1 MAKTILVSAGHTN
14 VAGSDRGMAGN
25 GFIEGVEA
33 TKLRDDVAATLRS
46 AGHTVIE
53 DGSDGINDPLKR
65 AIALAKTAQTAVEFH
80 FNAGPPTA
88 TGIEVLAK
96 TKNKQLAQ
104 RIAGAIASATG
115 IKLRG
120 DAGWKSDSSGQH
132 HRLGFCEAGGLI
144 VEVCFMSSR
153 NDMAAYV
160 ANYASIVANIAAA
173 IGGKASTPKTAPA
186 KVVETPAQAI
196 AEAPAEQTQPA
207 VTNTVVE
214 QTIVES
220 TPGVETTTT
229 KTAESIAAPVE
240 VQKESPSWMVKIAA
254 PFTALMG
261 LGINA
266 GSLIQTKLEQMTVQQ
281 IGYMVA
287 ALGLVALGIY
297 WWQRSA
303 KAAQVRTMQ
312 LVEKAADP
320 NSTTVILKK

>member
-14 VAGSDRGMAGN
+14 VAGSDRGMEGN

-33 TKLRDDVAATLRS
+33 TRLRDDVATQLRA

-53 DGSDGINDPLKR
+53 DGSDGVNDPLKR
-65 AIALAKTAQTAVEFH
+65 AIALARTAQTAVEFH

-96 TKNKQLAQ
+96 TKHKHLAQ
-104 RIAGAIASATG
+104 RIAGAIATATG

-132 HRLGFCEAGGLI
+132 HRLGFCEAGGVI

-153 NDMAAYV
+153 SDMAAYV
-160 ANYASIVANIAAA
+160 ANYESIDANSAAA
-173 IGGKASTPKTAPA
+173 IGGKVSTPNPSPA
-186 KVVETPAQAI
+186 KV

-229 KTAESIAAPVE
+229 KTAESIVAPVE
-240 VQKESPSWMVKIAA
+240 VQQESPSWMVKIAA
-254 PFTALMG
+254 LFTALMA

-266 GSLIQTKLEQMTVQQ
+266 GSLIQTKLEQMTIQQ

-287 ALGLVALGIY
+287 ALVLVAIGIY
-297 WWQRSA
+297 CWQR
-303 KAAQVRTMQ
+303 
-312 LVEKAADP
+312 
-320 NSTTVILKK
+320 